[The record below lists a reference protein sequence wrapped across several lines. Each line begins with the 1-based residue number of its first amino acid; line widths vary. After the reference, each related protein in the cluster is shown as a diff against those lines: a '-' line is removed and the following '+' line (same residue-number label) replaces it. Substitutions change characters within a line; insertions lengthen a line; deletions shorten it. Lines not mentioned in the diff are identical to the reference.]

1 VCNWTNRVTLRKRT
15 VDAAMPQA
23 QQDIKKAALAFRLKL
38 LECNP
43 VYGGETFRLTLT
55 PIALAS
61 D

>member
-1 VCNWTNRVTLRKRT
+1 
-15 VDAAMPQA
+15 MPQA